1 MKRYNFFQKIYF
13 GWVQVTE
20 NFDEWTWVV
29 TGKNDEF
36 APYITTDLW
45 IGLNVNL
52 SKVMEESL

>member
-1 MKRYNFFQKIYF
+1 MKRYKFFQKIYF

-20 NFDEWTWVV
+20 NFDEWSWVV

-45 IGLNVNL
+45 IALNVNL